1 LKADTADLDPEAVG
15 QAPEPAAEGEPAA
28 RRDVLLGLACLAVVA
43 LIVVD
48 RARLLRE
55 FGFRFTDEDQ
65 AVLWWTAEDLR
76 AGHVRAPYF
85 YGQSYGS
92 WLESAVAV
100 PLRAGGVAL
109 GHALPIAGAFLSTL
123 PCVLLALVA
132 WLKRAKLAAGAI
144 LAGCLV
150 LSTELVAAASLP
162 RGITPGIALAAVGVA
177 VGVAGAPRPAA
188 MVGFGLLAVVGG
200 SLNESSVLLS
210 APAAAYL
217 VLRHW
222 RSARAWLSLALG
234 VELGLVFHVLARAF
248 YSSRPAYEV
257 HYRWPLVL
265 EREQLRDSGTRLE
278 QYFTA
283 YGFDFLRSPAVPL
296 ALLAAAALVLVARRG
311 LPGLAAVVAAG
322 GLGVATLAT
331 AKAADGS
338 PSVFFPYFRFF
349 FALPAVLAMFI
360 ILASNGK
367 PLGRWVSRT
376 AAVAVLVAAVAGFA
390 HRGEQLDREVRR
402 LTASDSEGRYQ
413 APAVTG
419 WVLEDCREAGELA
432 RAHEAG
438 LIVYLK
444 DRVAPYLCGAA
455 LYGQVQTLYPAYE
468 RRTWD
473 LERES
478 AYARTRMVVAGGGP
492 EFCEHAAWV
501 ATACQLVSPRLELL
515 VLEFPAQ
522 PVVPL
527 LRQLG
532 VTVVDF

>member
-1 LKADTADLDPEAVG
+1 
-15 QAPEPAAEGEPAA
+15 
-28 RRDVLLGLACLAVVA
+28 
-43 LIVVD
+43 
-48 RARLLRE
+48 
-55 FGFRFTDEDQ
+55 
-65 AVLWWTAEDLR
+65 
-76 AGHVRAPYF
+76 
-85 YGQSYGS
+85 
-92 WLESAVAV
+92 
-100 PLRAGGVAL
+100 
-109 GHALPIAGAFLSTL
+109 
-123 PCVLLALVA
+123 
-132 WLKRAKLAAGAI
+132 
-144 LAGCLV
+144 
-150 LSTELVAAASLP
+150 
-162 RGITPGIALAAVGVA
+162 
-177 VGVAGAPRPAA
+177 
-188 MVGFGLLAVVGG
+188 
-200 SLNESSVLLS
+200 
-210 APAAAYL
+210 
-217 VLRHW
+217 
-222 RSARAWLSLALG
+222 
-234 VELGLVFHVLARAF
+234 
-248 YSSRPAYEV
+248 
-257 HYRWPLVL
+257 
-265 EREQLRDSGTRLE
+265 
-278 QYFTA
+278 
-283 YGFDFLRSPAVPL
+283 
-296 ALLAAAALVLVARRG
+296 
-311 LPGLAAVVAAG
+311 VAAG